1 MRLSVFRLVLNPHK
15 PTQQS
20 NRPLALCAGTA
31 GVGCILV
38 GTALIGGGIYY
49 IWQLSD
55 GRRVVADAKGSIFR
69 SEYLEDPEEQPEE
82 TVIALNA
89 KSWQAAQRECAW
101 HFYGQKLKVFQRK
114 GRWYCTNK
122 VD

>member
-1 MRLSVFRLVLNPHK
+1 MYF
-15 PTQQS
+15 
-20 NRPLALCAGTA
+20 
-31 GVGCILV
+31 ILV

-55 GRRVVADAKGSIFR
+55 GRRVAADAKGSIFR

-82 TVIALNA
+82 TVISLNA

-101 HFYGQKLKVFQRK
+101 HLYGQKFKVFQRK